1 MDAGKDVRPNRQLA
15 QQMAKAMEDNAES
28 LMQRW
33 TVENFPYFE
42 QTMNMIRE
50 GAPVQWAKLY
60 LESVKMGLTKN
71 TNININISRQQDREQ
86 LQALVRTRISPRLTD
101 KGEYVDYREIDQQG
115 RPVGTLFSEDGENAF
130 RP

>member
-1 MDAGKDVRPNRQLA
+1 MDAGKDVRPNRRLA

-28 LMQRW
+28 LMQHW

-86 LQALVRTRISPRLTD
+86 LQALVRTRIPSRLTD
-101 KGEYVDYREIDQQG
+101 EGEYVEYRE
-115 RPVGTLFSEDGENAF
+115 VGPAEKPLGGVISGGGASDVL
-130 RP
+130 P

>member
-71 TNININISRQQDREQ
+71 TNINIHISRQQDREQ
-86 LQALVRTRISPRLTD
+86 LQALVRTRRGSTWI
-101 KGEYVDYREIDQQG
+101 IG
-115 RPVGTLFSEDGENAF
+115 R
-130 RP
+130 